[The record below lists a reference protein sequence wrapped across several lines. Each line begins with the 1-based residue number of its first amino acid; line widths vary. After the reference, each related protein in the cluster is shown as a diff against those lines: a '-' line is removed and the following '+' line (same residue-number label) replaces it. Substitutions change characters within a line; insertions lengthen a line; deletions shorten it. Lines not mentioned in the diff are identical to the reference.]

1 MATNEAYIEAIKKT
15 GFVLE
20 NQIAQQMKANGWT
33 VISNKYYEDDHS
45 GTVREV
51 DLLAYKVR
59 LTPSFNVFTV
69 LLASCK
75 KSADHA
81 WALLSREINP
91 SDPNADWWPMH
102 AWSND
107 PALRERLADTSCP
120 KRFHEAASKLGVK
133 EALSMPS
140 VEVFAFQELSK
151 NTAQASTSNTTQTK
165 KIRGNAGS
173 QPKNDTAIFSAI
185 TSLMK
190 AQAYELNALPNR
202 KKKPCVYQF
211 NLISVAETDLLRMMF
226 KDSDIECTPIEHEH
240 YIGRYIIQRKETF
253 SRIRFIRANAFEK
266 CLNDY
271 DRLHESNCKWF
282 ISESDDFYADILKD
296 NKRTKILIDAFRKE
310 VHNYVKWKANSEFK
324 EIVNMEDADLVYSKK
339 DDLVHIYVDA
349 SERAIDSLNKSQSI
363 KERIAKAL
371 EKVYRYKGEF
381 EFTVDI
387 PF

>member
-59 LTPSFNVFTV
+59 LTTSFSVFTV

-91 SDPNADWWPMH
+91 SDPNADWWPIH

-107 PALRERLADTSCP
+107 PALKDRLADTSCP
-120 KRFHEAASKLGVK
+120 KRFHEEASKLGVK

-151 NTAQASTSNTTQTK
+151 NTAQADTTNITSAK
-165 KIRGNAGS
+165 KSGGKAGS
-173 QPKNDTAIFSAI
+173 QPKNDAAIFSAI

-190 AQAYELNALPNR
+190 AQAYELNALPDR

-211 NLISVAETDLLRMMF
+211 NLISVAETELLRMMF
-226 KDSDIECTPIEHEH
+226 RGSDIECTSIEHEH
-240 YIGRYIIQRKETF
+240 YIGRYIIQRKERF
-253 SRIRFIRANAFEK
+253 SRIRFIRASAFEK
-266 CLNDY
+266 CLQDY

-282 ISESDDFYADILKD
+282 ISESNAFYADILKD
-296 NKRTKILIDAFRKE
+296 GRRTKILIDAFRKE
-310 VHNYVKWKANSEFK
+310 VQHYVRWKSNSEIK
-324 EIVNMEDADLVYSKK
+324 EPINMEHADLVYSKE
-339 DDLVHIYVDA
+339 DDIVQIYVDA
-349 SERAIDSLNKSQSI
+349 SERAIDCLNKSESI
-363 KERIAKAL
+363 KDRIAMAL

-381 EFTVDI
+381 EFTTDI